1 MFNHFAQIDLHR
13 STHLGIP
20 GVCVCVWVVCVCVC
34 VCVYV
39 CVCVCVCVHAYMYAL
54 VYVCVW
60 VYKRIY
66 FLEFLSNNSSKFLQA
81 LQHDGGQ

>member
-1 MFNHFAQIDLHR
+1 MQCLTILPKLT
-13 STHLGIP
+13 STGQPIWESLVCVFVCGL
-20 GVCVCVWVVCVCVC
+20 CVCVFVCGL
-34 VCVYV
+34 
-39 CVCVCVCVHAYMYAL
+39 CVHAYMYAL

-60 VYKRIY
+60 VYNRIY